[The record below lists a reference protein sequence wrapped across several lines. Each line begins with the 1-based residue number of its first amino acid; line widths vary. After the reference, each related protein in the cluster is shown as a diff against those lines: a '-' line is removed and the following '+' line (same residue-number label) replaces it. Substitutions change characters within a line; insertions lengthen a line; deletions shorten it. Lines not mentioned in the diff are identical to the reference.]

1 MPGSNGWA
9 QERSMARVYFTDNIQ
24 RHLRCPPM
32 DVDAATVAAAL
43 AAVFEQY
50 PPMRSYVL
58 DDQGGVR
65 KHVVIFV
72 NGCQIEDRRTLS
84 DAVPSNATVYVMQA
98 LSGG

>member
-1 MPGSNGWA
+1 
-9 QERSMARVYFTDNIQ
+9 MARVHFTDNIQ
-24 RHLRCPPM
+24 RHVRCPPTE
-32 DVDAATVAAAL
+32 VEATTVAAAL

-50 PPMRSYVL
+50 PAIRSYVL

-72 NGCQIEDRRTLS
+72 NGCQIEDRRTLT